1 MGRSPCCE
9 KAHTNKGAWT
19 KEEDERLVAYIRAH
33 GEGCWR
39 SLPKAAGLLRC
50 GKSCR
55 LRWMNYLRPDL
66 KRGNFTDEEDEIIIR
81 LHAILGNKWS
91 LIAGQLPGRT
101 DNEIKNY
108 WNTHIK
114 RKLLARGID
123 PQTHRPLGSAEAG
136 APGVVAHRA
145 AALLHA
151 TTAPALAAAA
161 ARTLAAKPTPAAS
174 SSDDGARSTSTS
186 TSSGGGAST
195 GEPRCPDLNLD
206 LSVGPPPAADTPP
219 SQPVCLCYRLGLRA
233 GEACGCQ
240 ADKPGAG
247 GFRYFR
253 PLEQGQYI

>member
-9 KAHTNKGAWT
+9 KGHTNKGAWT
-19 KEEDERLVAYIRAH
+19 KEEDERLVAYIRSH

-39 SLPKAAGLLRC
+39 SLPSAAGLLRC

-66 KRGNFTDEEDEIIIR
+66 KRGNFTDDEDELIIR
-81 LHAILGNKWS
+81 LHALLGNKWS

-123 PQTHRPLGSAEAG
+123 PHAHHRPQALHH
-136 APGVVAHRA
+136 VAA
-145 AALLHA
+145 AALVP
-151 TTAPALAAAA
+151 AP
-161 ARTLAAKPTPAAS
+161 AAKPKPKPAE
-174 SSDDGARSTSTS
+174 SSDDGGRSSCS
-186 TSSGGGAST
+186 CSGSGSSA

-206 LSVGPPPAADTPP
+206 LSVGPPDAPTSPP
-219 SQPVCLCYRLGLRA
+219 PPCLCHRA
-233 GEACGCQ
+233 WEACGCQ
-240 ADKPGAG
+240 AG
-247 GFRYFR
+247 
-253 PLEQGQYI
+253 

>member
-66 KRGNFTDEEDEIIIR
+66 KRGNFTDDEDDVIIR
-81 LHAILGNKWS
+81 LHGVLGNKWS

-114 RKLLARGID
+114 RKLLSRGID
-123 PQTHRPLGSAEAG
+123 PQTHRPTGSG
-136 APGVVAHRA
+136 AATDA
-145 AALLHA
+145 TAALHQLPA
-151 TTAPALAAAA
+151 TAVSAPPA
-161 ARTLAAKPTPAAS
+161 ARLAVMKPEESSKDGGRSRS
-174 SSDDGARSTSTS
+174 SS
-186 TSSGGGAST
+186 SSGGGAAST

-206 LSVGPPPAADTPP
+206 LSVGPPAAGTPTSEP
-219 SQPVCLCYRLGLRA
+219 RRPVCLCYRLGLRA

-240 ADKPGAG
+240 ADGTGPQ